1 MKSNLYVQF
10 FVFCTVTMS
19 KSFPIVFVLSLVPL
33 SIPMLGCGGG
43 DEAKVVEE
51 ERPGQFREMA
61 LEAAGDD
68 DDQEER

>member
-1 MKSNLYVQF
+1 M
-10 FVFCTVTMS
+10 
-19 KSFPIVFVLSLVPL
+19 VPL